1 MRNPPAFKESLF
13 GFPARKID
21 TDKSSGRK
29 ILCAHNHT
37 REQAVDTSELYARG
51 LRRRK
56 KMLGAADVEQR
67 MKAAGE
73 FGAPLQNIINAYVY
87 GDIWERVGLSDDIRS
102 LVMLGIT
109 AASNRPAEFRVH
121 AKGALANGC
130 TGAQVQD
137 VLLLVA
143 MYCGV
148 PAAIETTRIA
158 AEVFGE
164 ASAADPA
171 ARP

>member
-1 MRNPPAFKESLF
+1 M
-13 GFPARKID
+13 
-21 TDKSSGRK
+21 
-29 ILCAHNHT
+29 
-37 REQAVDTSELYARG
+37 DTSEMYARG

-56 KMLGAADVEQR
+56 QMFGEADVERR
-67 MKAAGE
+67 MTASGE

-87 GDIWERVGLSDDIRS
+87 GDVWEREGLADDMRS

-121 AKGALANGC
+121 AKGALTNGC
-130 TGAQVQD
+130 TKQQVQD

-148 PAAIETTRIA
+148 PAAIETNRIA
-158 AEVFGE
+158 SEIFGE
-164 ASAADPA
+164 PA
-171 ARP
+171 GSSGA

>member
-1 MRNPPAFKESLF
+1 MTPTLKVEL
-13 GFPARKID
+13 
-21 TDKSSGRK
+21 
-29 ILCAHNHT
+29 NHL
-37 REQAVDTSELYARG
+37 RQGGDNVDASEMYARG

-56 KMLGAADVEQR
+56 QMFGEADVERR
-67 MKAAGE
+67 MTASGE

-87 GDIWERVGLSDDIRS
+87 GDVWEREGLADDMRS

-121 AKGALANGC
+121 AKGALTNGC
-130 TGAQVQD
+130 TKQQVQD

-148 PAAIETTRIA
+148 PAAIETNRIA
-158 AEVFGE
+158 SEIFGE
-164 ASAADPA
+164 PA
-171 ARP
+171 GSSGA

>member
-1 MRNPPAFKESLF
+1 MY
-13 GFPARKID
+13 G
-21 TDKSSGRK
+21 KS
-29 ILCAHNHT
+29 
-37 REQAVDTSELYARG
+37 
-51 LRRRK
+51 
-56 KMLGAADVEQR
+56 DVEQL
-67 MKAAGE
+67 MAAAGE
-73 FGAPLQNIINAYVY
+73 FDAPLQNIINAYVY
-87 GDIWERVGLSDDIRS
+87 GDVWERPGLSGDIRS

-130 TGAQVQD
+130 TRAQVQD

-158 AEVFGE
+158 AEIFAE
-164 ASAADPA
+164 TPAAD
-171 ARP
+171 